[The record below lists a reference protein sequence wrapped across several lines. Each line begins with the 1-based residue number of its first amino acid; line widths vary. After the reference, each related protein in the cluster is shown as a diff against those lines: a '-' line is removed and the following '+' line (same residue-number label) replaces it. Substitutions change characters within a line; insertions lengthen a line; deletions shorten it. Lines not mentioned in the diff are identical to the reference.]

1 MNLNFEFIFRIFKIL
16 RSLFPF
22 SPQQGGM
29 PTLAFGSKRKNALV
43 RSLNL
48 RKNKPKV
55 QVVKCFWL
63 SIVFALS
70 LNSSPLE
77 VEVSARSAILMNAE
91 TGAVLYEKHSHIPM
105 PPASIT
111 KIATAAYVLD
121 QKNAQLD
128 QSLNVT
134 SEALKI
140 KPQNGSGE
148 FPPYWGEVD
157 GTKMGL
163 VKGEALSL
171 DALLFGLMRKSGND
185 AANVIAE
192 NLSSSIPEFTS
203 ELNHYVRYLGC
214 SNTNFCNPHGLHHDD
229 HFTTAYDM
237 ALITKRALEIPKFR
251 EIVSAAYY
259 KKPQTNKQAAEELVS
274 HNKLIRPGKYFYSKA
289 IGVKTG
295 FHSKAKYTLV
305 GAAESEGRT
314 LIAVL
319 LGCENKEAR
328 YADAIRLFDRAFA
341 EKLENRVFF
350 SREHLFSHARED
362 AKMPLKAV
370 LEEDVSISYFPSE
383 EPVCRAFVHWD
394 QIDLPIKQGQ
404 KVGQVQICDAN
415 GTILEVGELVAKEE
429 VNLSFFYSLKKFFSG
444 F

>member
-1 MNLNFEFIFRIFKIL
+1 MKW
-16 RSLFPF
+16 
-22 SPQQGGM
+22 
-29 PTLAFGSKRKNALV
+29 
-43 RSLNL
+43 
-48 RKNKPKV
+48 
-55 QVVKCFWL
+55 FWL
-63 SIVFALS
+63 SVLFGFS
-70 LNSSPLE
+70 LYSRPLE

-91 TGAVLYEKHSHIPM
+91 TGAVLYEKHAHIPM

-121 QKNAQLD
+121 QKSVPLD
-128 QSLNVT
+128 QSLTV
-134 SEALKI
+134 SQEALKI
-140 KPQNGSGE
+140 KPQNGSGD
-148 FPPYWGEVD
+148 FPSYWGEID

-163 VKGEALSL
+163 VRGETVPL

-203 ELNHYVRYLGC
+203 ELNQYVRYLGC
-214 SNTNFCNPHGLHHDD
+214 DNTNFCNPHGLHHED

-251 EIVSAAYY
+251 ELVSNTYY

-274 HNKLIRPGKYFYSKA
+274 ANKLIRPGKYFYSKA

-305 GAAESEGRT
+305 GAAENKGRT

-328 YADAIRLFDRAFA
+328 YADAIRLFDLAFT
-341 EKLENRVFF
+341 EKLETRVFF
-350 SREHLFSHARED
+350 NREHLFSHGIED
-362 AKMPLKAV
+362 AKSPLKAA
-370 LEEDVSISYFPSE
+370 LQEDLAISYFPSE
-383 EPVCRAFVHWD
+383 EPMCRAFVHWD
-394 QIDLPIKQGQ
+394 PLDLPIKQGQ
-404 KVGQVQICDAN
+404 KVGQVQICDGN
-415 GTILEVGELVAKEE
+415 GTILEVGELVAKEA
-429 VNLSFFYSLKKFFSG
+429 VKPTVLYSLKALFK
-444 F
+444 